1 MLLPPVPDTP
11 ETRPGSGQSTL
22 AKQENKHTKWA
33 KPTVLLATPFEWSQT
48 LNCLNGIFLKLWG
61 KVGRPTVV
69 DSCLR
74 VKQHILIS
82 PSFSQWQEV
91 HSQLIL
97 VISPSVRTRVPHW
110 SPSRYKWDSSFTPPS
125 YLHILISYLH
135 PTLLPTCSIHN
146 IKTDTSGKLSRE
158 KTFEVL
164 KFCGYLRKFFSAKF
178 WGVASFGGTS
188 EQSAKVF
195 SVKIFHQFA
204 LKSFPL
210 YGILHAC
217 TLVKFTWPCSLWPL
231 RLKHL

>member
-22 AKQENKHTKWA
+22 AKQETNTQNEQNQQATKVG
-33 KPTVLLATPFEWSQT
+33 TVSYTIRVESNTQLLERHF
-48 LNCLNGIFLKLWG
+48 FKLWG

-69 DSCLR
+69 DSCSR

-135 PTLLPTCSIHN
+135 PTRQLHVTYIHN

-164 KFCGYLRKFFSAKF
+164 WLF
-178 WGVASFGGTS
+178 
-188 EQSAKVF
+188 AKVF
-195 SVKIFHQFA
+195 LCKILGCGIFWRHKWA
-204 LKSFPL
+204 ICESFLCENFPP
-210 YGILHAC
+210 IC
-217 TLVKFTWPCSLWPL
+217 PQKFSTIRYTGCM
-231 RLKHL
+231 HIC